1 MRTSYKLLSRVINYQ
16 TIRSFSATGNP
27 FRGVAAKE
35 FGQELKEEF
44 LPDNEEM
51 ELDKLAE
58 DDAKISIR
66 GGIKKD
72 QLRHEEEFSG
82 TIYKYDLP
90 VGNVPI

>member
-1 MRTSYKLLSRVINYQ
+1 
-16 TIRSFSATGNP
+16 
-27 FRGVAAKE
+27 
-35 FGQELKEEF
+35 
-44 LPDNEEM
+44 M

-90 VGNVPI
+90 VGNVPIMFKRDTSLTVELEEKTPVISIMSSLECDKDASFEAFIIKHN